1 MFCVNWLIK
10 VKQKLSKSENLFV
23 RQKQEKREPH
33 ARGASRRGLRATVH
47 TYHTWYITYLLVERL
62 PMCLLSVGLSVP
74 AVDTRLTSPHLA
86 SPKPFLW
93 LYVCVLI
100 HSSGWVSVWVSGY
113 PTTITWDT
121 IHTAICFSIS
131 RARRPWLL
139 RLLRLLR
146 PLRPLSVGSFRCGA
160 ACARGNTRQR
170 RGRNSHFYPGAS
182 SAIKKKRETL
192 PSSWEME
199 MEMEEPVCGH
209 VTLRFPP
216 PTTDHHYFF
225 FSLYSRF
232 SIFNFQFFFFF
243 FWVLFSFAV
252 LCLPGSMDPA

>member
-74 AVDTRLTSPHLA
+74 AVDTTLTSPHLA

-121 IHTAICFSIS
+121 IRTAICFSIS
-131 RARRPWLL
+131 RARRPW
-139 RLLRLLR
+139 LLRLLR

-199 MEMEEPVCGH
+199 MEMEEPGWSRDSA
-209 VTLRFPP
+209 L
-216 PTTDHHYFF
+216 PTTHHRPPLFFFF

-232 SIFNFQFFFFF
+232 SIFNFFFF
-243 FWVLFSFAV
+243 FWFLFSFAV